1 MRVSSKNHETSSK
14 SISQHNFDRCGLS
27 FSRRRIH
34 KGGAQT
40 HTSVR
45 RIHRWWCFD
54 STNDSP
60 SRVAGEKPLAIGRV
74 SLCVNRRFEF
84 RETQS
89 AFVRTHNG
97 PLSAPAMCVSHEDRS
112 AFAIHGCDAAPTPSG
127 FAEVVGDGFP
137 ILHLLRVLKANHLQ
151 TPHVPPC
158 FAQWLQ

>member
-14 SISQHNFDRCGLS
+14 SISQHNFDRRSLN
-27 FSRRRIH
+27 FSRHGIH
-34 KGGAQT
+34 TRGTQA

-54 STNDSP
+54 STNDFP

-97 PLSAPAMCVSHEDRS
+97 PLSVVAMCVNNPNCSPVSFRCRGALEHRLQ
-112 AFAIHGCDAAPTPSG
+112 FCQLKLDA
-127 FAEVVGDGFP
+127 VLHDG
-137 ILHLLRVLKANHLQ
+137 
-151 TPHVPPC
+151 
-158 FAQWLQ
+158 

>member
-14 SISQHNFDRCGLS
+14 SISQHNFDRRSLN
-27 FSRRRIH
+27 FSRHGIH
-34 KGGAQT
+34 TRGTQA

-54 STNDSP
+54 STNDFP

-97 PLSAPAMCVSHEDRS
+97 PLSAQVGCRLARRLRRRTKVQYAAVRS
-112 AFAIHGCDAAPTPSG
+112 DGIIAFDYVIRRLNALSAGSEKP
-127 FAEVVGDGFP
+127 VGR
-137 ILHLLRVLKANHLQ
+137 LNLR
-151 TPHVPPC
+151 
-158 FAQWLQ
+158 